1 MKPQRILYV
10 FITISVQK
18 CCPKACKI
26 LDCFRKIYQQTNFVK
41 QVEKHSLAH
50 VINCCDLRDENHTQ
64 FMAMPPLLLEF
75 NVLAD
80 DFASS

>member
-18 CCPKACKI
+18 CCPKACKV

-41 QVEKHSLAH
+41 QAEKQVAH
-50 VINCCDLRDENHTQ
+50 AINCCDLRDENHTQ
-64 FMAMPPLLLEF
+64 FMVMPPLLLAF

-80 DFASS
+80 FASS